1 MGIMRVVIVDEM
13 VYKENQ
19 RNRVGGNVVGNEEV
33 KGTKE
38 KKKKGNKKE
47 LDALLFIMHC
57 IPRWHSAFCLSII
70 CYTGFLATHHLSIK
84 G

>member
-1 MGIMRVVIVDEM
+1 MGIMRVVVVVEEEM

-19 RNRVGGNVVGNEEV
+19 RNRVGVDVVGNEEG

-47 LDALLFIMHC
+47 LGVALLFIMHC
-57 IPRWHSAFCLSII
+57 IPNGIRLFA
-70 CYTGFLATHHLSIK
+70 
-84 G
+84 